1 VQRENLKPE
10 RLLWGSPVDLHV
22 TWHGLAWGPEGDLYF
37 SSGDPLLN
45 YGDFQQRPD
54 HFGHWTIYGPNEQ
67 TAYTGVGGFYR
78 CKPDG
83 SGLKVV
89 AGGTRGAVGVAF
101 DRRWN
106 LFSNDNDHESIADRY
121 SPARLLHV
129 APQANFFWPR
139 GWIAEMSSER
149 SDLLGMVNTNMGRE
163 VPVGQ
168 AYLDEP
174 SLGERYTDSIL
185 VARWGQRRVSGY
197 QLKPRGASFS
207 GEEYP
212 LLIGEETARPVGVTV
227 GSGGRVFVAISYMAG
242 NEWSPKYPSEIV
254 LLTKANETAG
264 EKFQPYDAPTVEPA
278 RLWSELSSDS
288 SQRRQQAQVELF
300 RRGGALL
307 VEAAK
312 RLKHCQNHDPAFIP
326 LVWLSAASGTPAAR
340 AAILGLVHSDNADV
354 RAAAIR
360 ALHEFP
366 QLKPESAVFM
376 QAIADT
382 DAAVRHAALVA
393 YFDRDE
399 PLPLGQL
406 SAVATSSDTYLRQA
420 AALLLARRGTAQ
432 QIQGL
437 LNSSD
442 AAQRLAGVLAA
453 GFRLT
458 VPPAIGSL
466 PKDLPLKYE
475 SGNAEFVIQYADAKV
490 DLKSLGRVGSFT
502 TAERWKHLP
511 HSEEE
516 TQLFQALLE
525 RLGDSDD
532 RVFQQAAYFLNL
544 FDVPQANEAVANT
557 RRQRLLARLAAAP
570 SVAVTQAWAIGPFDD
585 LKKGFA
591 TIHPPEQGPI
601 DLSAEIKS
609 GQQNRSWQT
618 ANLADKS
625 ALSLAPS
632 PPAQQS
638 SYAWFRLQS
647 LQAQPAQIEVSAP
660 AAFKLWHN
668 GRAIDVVEPLILAL
682 EPGSNDILLRLAH
695 AAGDRPLAVNVRASE
710 QVAAS
715 LPEKISGGTLAE
727 RLRSSSGDATQIPAE
742 FLAVDW
748 SARSKSG
755 DAERGR
761 RLFGADA
768 LGCVKCHAV
777 LPNQKGGGAP
787 SLAGAKQRFTVAH
800 LVESVLAPGKTVAPV
815 FGTTT
820 IVTADGQSL
829 SGLVVEE
836 NNEQVVLL
844 LPTATRQSVLKS
856 EIEARKL
863 QNASPMPSGLVKT
876 PAELADLLAYLL
888 SENPQAP

>member
-1 VQRENLKPE
+1 
-10 RLLWGSPVDLHV
+10 
-22 TWHGLAWGPEGDLYF
+22 
-37 SSGDPLLN
+37 
-45 YGDFQQRPD
+45 
-54 HFGHWTIYGPNEQ
+54 
-67 TAYTGVGGFYR
+67 
-78 CKPDG
+78 
-83 SGLKVV
+83 
-89 AGGTRGAVGVAF
+89 
-101 DRRWN
+101 
-106 LFSNDNDHESIADRY
+106 
-121 SPARLLHV
+121 
-129 APQANFFWPR
+129 
-139 GWIAEMSSER
+139 
-149 SDLLGMVNTNMGRE
+149 MVNTNMGRE

-174 SLGERYTDSIL
+174 ALGERYTDSIL

-197 QLKPRGASFS
+197 QLKQRGASFS

-212 LLIGEETARPVGVTV
+212 LLMGEETARPVGVTV
-227 GSGGRVFVAISYMAG
+227 CSGGRIFVAISYMAG

-254 LLTKANETAG
+254 LLTRANEAAG
-264 EKFQPYDAPTVEPA
+264 EQCQPYDAPTVEPA
-278 RLWSELSSDS
+278 HLWSELSSDS
-288 SQRRQQAQVELF
+288 SQRRQQAQVELL
-300 RRGGALL
+300 RRGGEIL
-307 VEAAK
+307 VEAAE
-312 RLKHCQNHDPAFIP
+312 RLSRCQSDDLALIP
-326 LVWLSAASGTPAAR
+326 LVWLSAAGGSPAAR
-340 AAILGLVHSDNADV
+340 AAILDLVHSDNADV
-354 RAAAIR
+354 RTAAIR

-366 QLKPESAVFM
+366 QLKPEPALFA
-376 QAIADT
+376 QALRDE
-382 DAAVRHAALVA
+382 DAAVRHAAVVA
-393 YFDRDE
+393 LFDRDG
-399 PLPLGQL
+399 PLPMEPV
-406 SAVATSSDTYLRQA
+406 SEVAISSDTYLRQA
-420 AALLLARRGTAQ
+420 ATLLLARRGTSE

-437 LNSSD
+437 LDSSD
-442 AAQRLAGVLAA
+442 AGRRLAGVLAT

-458 VPPAIGSL
+458 IPPAVGPLSQE
-466 PKDLPLKYE
+466 LPLKYE
-475 SGNAEFVIQYADAKV
+475 SGNAEFVIQYADAKI

-511 HSEEE
+511 HTDEE
-516 TQLFQALLE
+516 TQLYQLLRV
-525 RLGDSDD
+525 RLADNDE

-544 FDVPQANEAVANT
+544 FDVPEANEAVAKT
-557 RRQRLLARLAAAP
+557 HRERLLARLAAAP

-585 LKKGFA
+585 LEKGFV

-601 DLSAEIKS
+601 DLSAVIKS
-609 GQQNRSWQT
+609 GEQNRSWHT

-625 ALSLAPS
+625 ALNLASSPS
-632 PPAQQS
+632 QSAQQS
-638 SYAWFRLQS
+638 TYAWFRLQS
-647 LQAQPAQIEVSAP
+647 LQAQPVQIEVAAP
-660 AAFKLWHN
+660 AAYKLWHN
-668 GRAIDVVEPLILAL
+668 GRAIDAAEPLILTL

-695 AAGDRPLAVNVRASE
+695 ATGGNSLTVNVRAGE
-710 QVAAS
+710 QVSAT
-715 LPEKISGGTLAE
+715 LPEKITGGTLAE
-727 RLRSSSGDATQIPAE
+727 RLRSVPGDATQIPAE

-748 SARSKSG
+748 SANSKSG

-836 NNEQVVLL
+836 NDEQVVLL
-844 LPTATRQSVLKS
+844 LPTAIRKAVAKS
-856 EIEARKL
+856 DIEARKL